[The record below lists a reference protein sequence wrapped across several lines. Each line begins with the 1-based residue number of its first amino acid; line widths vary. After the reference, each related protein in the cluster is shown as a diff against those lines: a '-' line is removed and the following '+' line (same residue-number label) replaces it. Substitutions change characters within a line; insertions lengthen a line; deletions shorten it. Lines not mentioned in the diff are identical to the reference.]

1 MLFREYGNQR
11 YVNYGPTVPNS
22 SKSDQVSHL
31 VHFQLI

>member
-11 YVNYGPTVPNS
+11 YVNHGPTVPNS
-22 SKSDQVSHL
+22 SKPDQVSHL